1 MIPPNE
7 APALKMPCASARSRE
22 GNQSALALAA
32 PGQLPAS
39 LTPSVARRKTSS
51 GIERTSACAAID
63 RDQTT
68 IERVKPI
75 RVPIVVWSLSIR
87 SEEHTSELQSLMRIS
102 YAVFCLKKKNETPN
116 KRKPDTKK
124 KNENTHHQ

>member
-1 MIPPNE
+1 
-7 APALKMPCASARSRE
+7 MPCASARSRE

-75 RVPIVVWSLSIR
+75 RVPIASKMRPKSDR

-102 YAVFCLKKKNETPN
+102 YAVFCLKKRITSF
-116 KRKPDTKK
+116 RLHD
-124 KNENTHHQ
+124 

>member
-68 IERVKPI
+68 TERVKPI
-75 RVPIVVWSLSIR
+75 RVPLESTRRTEARAGGKECGSTVIIR
-87 SEEHTSELQSLMRIS
+87 EAPT
-102 YAVFCLKKKNETPN
+102 
-116 KRKPDTKK
+116 
-124 KNENTHHQ
+124 